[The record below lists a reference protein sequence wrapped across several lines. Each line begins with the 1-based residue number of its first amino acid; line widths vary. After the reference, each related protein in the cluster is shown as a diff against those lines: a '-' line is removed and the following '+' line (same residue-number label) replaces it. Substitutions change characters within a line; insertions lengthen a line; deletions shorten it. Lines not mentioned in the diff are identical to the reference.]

1 MFSLLDW
8 PISLTTDILFSVV
21 SRPELSNRRFEL
33 GLLVIE
39 DSGVVE
45 SDNDLSRGHMCGEGV
60 ESECLDSDEGIVM
73 LGRT

>member
-45 SDNDLSRGHMCGEGV
+45 SDNDLSRGHMSGEGV
-60 ESECLDSDEGIVM
+60 ESESLDSDEGIVM